1 MSRDIYS
8 VIKRPII
15 TEKSMLELEDRVYYF
30 EVSKEA
36 SKDIIKKAVEK
47 LFDVEVDS
55 INIINQ
61 KPRPRRV
68 GRYSGY
74 KKGYKK
80 ARVKLSASSNDIE
93 AINFDSDK

>member
-1 MSRDIYS
+1 MRDIYS

-15 TEKSMLELEDRVYYF
+15 TEKTMLELEDRVYYF

-36 SKDIIKKAVEK
+36 DKTIIKKAVEK
-47 LFDVEVDS
+47 LFDVKVDTV
-55 INIINQ
+55 NIVNQ

-74 KKGYKK
+74 KKGFKK
-80 ARVKLSASSNDIE
+80 AHIKLTDDSNDIE
-93 AINFDSDK
+93 AINFDE

>member
-1 MSRDIYS
+1 MRDIYS

-15 TEKSMLELEDRVYYF
+15 TEKTMLELEDRVYYF

-36 SKDIIKKAVEK
+36 DKTIIKKAVEK
-47 LFDVEVDS
+47 LFDVKVDTV
-55 INIINQ
+55 NIVNQ

-74 KKGYKK
+74 KKGFKK
-80 ARVKLSASSNDIE
+80 ARIKLTDDSNDIE
-93 AINFDSDK
+93 AINFDE

>member
-1 MSRDIYS
+1 MRDIYS

-15 TEKSMLELEDRVYYF
+15 TEKTMLELEDRVYYF

-36 SKDIIKKAVEK
+36 DKTIIKKAVEK
-47 LFDVEVDS
+47 LFDVKVDTV
-55 INIINQ
+55 NIVNQ

-74 KKGYKK
+74 KKGFKK
-80 ARVKLSASSNDIE
+80 VRIKLTDDSNDIE
-93 AINFDSDK
+93 AINFDE

>member
-1 MSRDIYS
+1 MRDIYS

-15 TEKSMLELEDRVYYF
+15 TEKTMLELEDRVYYF

-36 SKDIIKKAVEK
+36 DKTIIKKAVEK
-47 LFDVEVDS
+47 LFDVKVDTV
-55 INIINQ
+55 NIVNQ

-74 KKGYKK
+74 KKAFKK
-80 ARVKLSASSNDIE
+80 ARIKLTDDSNDIE
-93 AINFDSDK
+93 AINFDE

>member
-1 MSRDIYS
+1 MRDIYS

-15 TEKSMLELEDRVYYF
+15 TEKTMLELEDRVYYF

-36 SKDIIKKAVEK
+36 DKTIVKKAVEK
-47 LFDVEVDS
+47 LFDVKVDTV
-55 INIINQ
+55 NIVNQ

-74 KKGYKK
+74 KKGFKK
-80 ARVKLSASSNDIE
+80 ARVKLTDDSNDIE
-93 AINFDSDK
+93 AINFDE

>member
-1 MSRDIYS
+1 MRDIYS

-15 TEKSMLELEDRVYYF
+15 TEKTMLELEDRVYYF

-36 SKDIIKKAVEK
+36 DKTIIKKAVEK
-47 LFDVEVDS
+47 LFNVKVDTV
-55 INIINQ
+55 NIVNQ

-74 KKGYKK
+74 KKGFKK
-80 ARVKLSASSNDIE
+80 ARIKLTADSNDIE
-93 AINFDSDK
+93 AINFDE

>member
-8 VIKRPII
+8 VIKKPLI
-15 TEKSMLELEDRVYYF
+15 TEKTMLELENRIYYF

-36 SKDIIKKAVEK
+36 DKTIIKKAVEQ
-47 LFDVEVDS
+47 LFDVQVESV
-55 INIINQ
+55 NIVNQ

-74 KKGYKK
+74 KKAFKK
-80 ARVKLSASSNDIE
+80 ARVKLTKDSKDIE
-93 AINFDSDK
+93 AIKFDQE

>member
-1 MSRDIYS
+1 MRDIYS

-15 TEKSMLELEDRVYYF
+15 TEKTMLELEDRVYYF

-36 SKDIIKKAVEK
+36 DKTIVKKAVEK
-47 LFDVEVDS
+47 LFDVKVDTV
-55 INIINQ
+55 NIVNQ

-74 KKGYKK
+74 KKGFKK
-80 ARVKLSASSNDIE
+80 ARIKLTDDSNDIE
-93 AINFDSDK
+93 AINFDE